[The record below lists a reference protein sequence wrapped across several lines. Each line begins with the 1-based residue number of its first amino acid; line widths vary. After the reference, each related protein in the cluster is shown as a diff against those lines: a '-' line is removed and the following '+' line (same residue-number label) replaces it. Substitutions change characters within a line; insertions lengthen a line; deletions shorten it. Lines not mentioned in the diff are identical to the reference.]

1 MRLEVHLSARVMF
14 PILLWCSAYIFNSRV
29 VYSSLKG
36 FPDSSLVKHPPAS
49 ARDEG
54 SIPGQEDPLEKEMT
68 THTSILAWGIPR
80 TEEPS
85 GLESMASQRVG
96 HNLAT
101 KQHVMQPFCGSE
113 ETLLFIK
120 HFHVPDTMINS
131 TCLGKLRWL
140 TRTPDA
146 RILIF
151 ILPIAQFQE
160 AKS

>member
-1 MRLEVHLSARVMF
+1 MCASWASQVTL
-14 PILLWCSAYIFNSRV
+14 V
-29 VYSSLKG
+29 VKN
-36 FPDSSLVKHPPAS
+36 FPAS
-49 ARDEG
+49 AGDT
-54 SIPGQEDPLEKEMT
+54 GQSMGWKDPLEKEVA
-68 THTSILAWGIPR
+68 THSSILAWGIPR

-131 TCLGKLRWL
+131 TCLGKLL
-140 TRTPDA
+140 
-146 RILIF
+146 
-151 ILPIAQFQE
+151 
-160 AKS
+160 